1 MEKRKRILYCD
12 DYVGFGD
19 YFWRAAERLGHEP
32 VFVNDAARAWELIQA
47 GEQFDLIISDN
58 DMPEMMGIEFL
69 KLVRSHHTTKDTP
82 FVLYTASDNAD
93 LPIVV
98 SRLRAAF
105 ESKGTHTLS
114 WTELIVKH
122 LPKL

>member
-1 MEKRKRILYCD
+1 MDNRKRILYCD
-12 DYVGFGD
+12 DYVGFGT
-19 YFWRAAERLGHEP
+19 YFCRAVERLGHEP
-32 VFVNDAARAWELIQA
+32 VFVDDAAKAWKLIQA
-47 GEQFDLIISDN
+47 GEKFDLIISDN
-58 DMPEMMGIEFL
+58 DMPEMMGIKFL
-69 KLVRSHHTTKDTP
+69 KLVRSHPTTKDTA

-114 WTELIVKH
+114 WTELIVKY